1 MAVSEEDL
9 KQIMDAIAEQ
19 SQGVEDLETVSS
31 LSGVNSLP
39 GMKSD
44 KLVSVPIIL
53 LQKPATDAA
62 AKAEASAVKADS
74 AAASAEDAKNAANS
88 AASTANESAA
98 RANEAAS
105 AAEKVSG
112 RYGMALK
119 GATAGFGRFVNDAQI
134 TQASYMGNDGTV
146 VFVKSRNLF
155 AYLVGSMT
163 TAVFYN
169 DWNTADMYLD
179 ETRSEILKDKIYIC
193 EGVTYV
199 WRADDN
205 TLVKSGGGGSG
216 SGFYNITKLHPLG
229 SGYYTKETA
238 VAALADSDIAEEDKP
253 GMIITFE
260 VSAGKWEDYRFEAT
274 DTGNWLEPSAWKRFG
289 GGDAIK
295 RIRITKGTASEDL
308 TPNEQGEVSLD
319 IPVLEVDQ
327 AVNENSTNPVSGK
340 GVAAELKKF
349 GSTYG
354 TALQLNEIGEGDD
367 KVYSVSLL
375 NEQGDVISTTDQF
388 TGGGGGGSV
397 SAIKVVLTRI
407 TPNRT
412 VKKGDKVELVYK
424 YDQIDTTTG
433 ESTGNPGRVTVTITQ
448 GANTSTLTGNVSA
461 GSTNTVDVTSYMGIG
476 TNTVRVRVEVGEGA
490 EMQVSQITWSIN
502 VVQLTLTSSFNI
514 ATAINKGQRVTV
526 PYALTGAGNKTLR
539 CYVDGEDTEDRSI
552 TTSTANG
559 SFSIDTSGMGHGTHS
574 VQLVVELELADEAV
588 IKSNSIYFGIGIRE
602 AGNTSPVF
610 ASRFDYADGT
620 VIESGNVPYIQTRQ
634 FDNYTLIYTAYNRTE
649 FATVH
654 RKINAVQ
661 RVYLRL
667 ADAVDFI

>member
-397 SAIKVVLTRI
+397 SATKVVLTRI
-407 TPNRT
+407 TPNRSW
-412 VKKGDKVELVYK
+412 Y
-424 YDQIDTTTG
+424 ISTT
-433 ESTGNPGRVTVTITQ
+433 R
-448 GANTSTLTGNVSA
+448 
-461 GSTNTVDVTSYMGIG
+461 
-476 TNTVRVRVEVGEGA
+476 
-490 EMQVSQITWSIN
+490 
-502 VVQLTLTSSFNI
+502 
-514 ATAINKGQRVTV
+514 
-526 PYALTGAGNKTLR
+526 
-539 CYVDGEDTEDRSI
+539 
-552 TTSTANG
+552 
-559 SFSIDTSGMGHGTHS
+559 
-574 VQLVVELELADEAV
+574 
-588 IKSNSIYFGIGIRE
+588 
-602 AGNTSPVF
+602 
-610 ASRFDYADGT
+610 
-620 VIESGNVPYIQTRQ
+620 
-634 FDNYTLIYTAYNRTE
+634 
-649 FATVH
+649 
-654 RKINAVQ
+654 
-661 RVYLRL
+661 
-667 ADAVDFI
+667 